1 MNDRIIDILILIL
14 SEIRKNDA
22 RPAKLELLS
31 KDLLKKGYT
40 ESEISSA
47 FSWLLSRLKNDTEE
61 IVQNQGPSLQNSFR
75 ILHEIEQS
83 VISPEAYGY
92 IIQLRELE
100 LINEMDMEYVLERSL
115 MLGTSKVFISD
126 IKNIVASMLFNPD
139 GYGTNG
145 AYLMFDTQPVIQ

>member
-14 SEIRKNDA
+14 SEIRKSDA

-40 ESEISSA
+40 ETEISSA

-61 IVQNQGPSLQNSFR
+61 IVQNQKAFNDSFR

-83 VISPEAYGY
+83 VITPEAYGY
-92 IIQLRELE
+92 LVQLRELE
-100 LINEMDMEYVLERSL
+100 LINEMDVEFVLERAL
-115 MLGTSKVFISD
+115 MLGVSKVHVSD
-126 IKNIVASMLFNPD
+126 IKNIVAAMLFNPE
-139 GYGTNG
+139 GFGNG
-145 AYLMFDTQPVIQ
+145 AYLMFDTQPIIH

>member
-1 MNDRIIDILILIL
+1 MNDRIVDILILIL
-14 SEIRKNDA
+14 SEIRKSDA

-40 ESEISSA
+40 ETEISSA
-47 FSWLLSRLKNDTEE
+47 FSWLLSRFKGDSEE
-61 IVQNQGPSLQNSFR
+61 IVQNLGPSLKNSFR

-83 VISPEAYGY
+83 VITAEAYGY
-92 IIQLRELE
+92 LIQLKELE
-100 LINEMDMEYVLERSL
+100 LINEMDMEFVLERAL
-115 MLGTSKVFISD
+115 MLGTSKVNVSD

-139 GYGTNG
+139 GFGSG